1 MRAKVSVHFVKS
13 ASRGSATSSRV
24 TRFHRNH
31 HRLAGHVPA
40 QPTIDHPTEENEGEH
55 VKKHFLAL
63 AIVVA
68 SASTASAQISDD
80 VVRIGV
86 LTDLSSWGR
95 DNSGPGS
102 VEAAK
107 MAVEEFGPTVL
118 GKPIEIISADHQMKT
133 DVGLQIVRDWFD
145 NGKVDAVA
153 DVPNSGIAI
162 AVHNMVRER
171 NKIAL
176 LSGPGASSL
185 TDELCSPNTVHFAYD
200 TYALSKVTASAV
212 MNEGGKSWFFVT
224 ADYAFG
230 QQLEKDATRFIKELD
245 GKVLG
250 SVRHPTNTAD
260 FSSFVLQA
268 QNSKA
273 DVVAFAN
280 AGQDT
285 DNAIKQSGEFGLV
298 QAGQKLVG
306 LLMFDTDVHAIGLQ
320 AAQGTYMTT
329 ASYWNTDEKSRA
341 WSKKFFAR
349 TKVMP
354 TMIHTGVYGSV
365 LHYLK
370 AIQAAG
376 TDDPAK
382 VMAKMRELPIEDAFV
397 HGGKLREDGRVIR
410 DMYLARVKKPSE
422 SKEPWDYLDIVK
434 TVRGEDAYRPAS
446 ESKCRLLKK

>member
-1 MRAKVSVHFVKS
+1 MKKS
-13 ASRGSATSSRV
+13 LFACAIMAAILAAMTSAV
-24 TRFHRNH
+24 N
-31 HRLAGHVPA
+31 A
-40 QPTIDHPTEENEGEH
+40 Q
-55 VKKHFLAL
+55 
-63 AIVVA
+63 
-68 SASTASAQISDD
+68 QISDD

-133 DVGLQIVRDWFD
+133 DVGVQIVRGWFD
-145 NGKVDAVA
+145 NGKVDAVV
-153 DVPNSGIAI
+153 DIPNSGIAI
-162 AVHNMVRER
+162 AVHNLVRER

-185 TDELCSPNTVHFAYD
+185 TDELCSPNTVHFTYD
-200 TYALSKVTASAV
+200 TYALSNVTASAV
-212 MNEGGKSWFFVT
+212 IKEGGKSWFFVT

-230 QQLEKDATRFIKELD
+230 HQLEADATRFIKEM
-245 GKVLG
+245 GGTVLG

-260 FSSFVLQA
+260 FSSFALQA
-268 QNSKA
+268 QSSKA

-285 DNAIKQSGEFGLV
+285 DNAIKQSGEFGLM
-298 QAGQKLVG
+298 QGGQKLVG
-306 LLMFDTDVHAIGLQ
+306 LLMFDTDVHAIGLK

-329 ASYWNTDEKSRA
+329 ASYWNMDDETRA

-349 TKVMP
+349 TQVMP
-354 TMIHTGVYGSV
+354 TMIHTGVYGAV

-370 AIQAAG
+370 AIKAAG
-376 TDDPAK
+376 TDDPHL
-382 VMAKMRELPIEDAFV
+382 VMAKMRELPIEDVFV

-410 DMYLARVKKPSE
+410 DMYLAKVKSPE
-422 SKEPWDYLDIVK
+422 QSKEPWDYLDIVK
-434 TVRGEDAYRPAS
+434 TVKGEDAFRPLS
-446 ESKCRLLKK
+446 ESKCPLVKK

>member
-1 MRAKVSVHFVKS
+1 M
-13 ASRGSATSSRV
+13 
-24 TRFHRNH
+24 TR
-31 HRLAGHVPA
+31 
-40 QPTIDHPTEENEGEH
+40 Q
-55 VKKHFLAL
+55 FLVCAAAL
-63 AIVVA
+63 TLWT
-68 SASTASAQISDD
+68 STASAQVSDD

-107 MAVEEFGPTVL
+107 MALEEFGPTVL
-118 GKPIEIISADHQMKT
+118 GKPIEIISADHQMKS
-133 DVGLQIVRDWFD
+133 DVGIQIARNWFD
-145 NGKVDAVA
+145 AGKVDAVV
-153 DVPNSGIAI
+153 DIPNSAIAI
-162 AVHNMVRER
+162 AVHNLAKDR

-176 LSGPGASSL
+176 LSGPGASTL
-185 TDELCSPNTVHFAYD
+185 TDELCSPNTVHFTYD
-200 TYALSKVTASAV
+200 TYALAKVTASAV
-212 MNEGGKSWFFVT
+212 VAGGGKSWFFIT

-230 QQLEKDATRFIKELD
+230 NQLEQDATRFIKAS
-245 GKVLG
+245 GGTVLG

-260 FSSFVLQA
+260 FSSFALQA

-273 DVVAFAN
+273 EVVAFAN

-285 DNAIKQSGEFGLV
+285 DNSIKQSGEFGLV
-298 QAGQKLVG
+298 KGGQKLVG
-306 LLMFDTDVHAIGLQ
+306 LLMFDTDVHAIGLE
-320 AAQGTYMTT
+320 AAQGTYLTT
-329 ASYWNTDEKSRA
+329 ASYWNMDDKTRA

-354 TMIHTGVYGSV
+354 TMIQTGVYGSV
-365 LHYLK
+365 LHYLQ
-370 AIQAAG
+370 AIKAAG

-382 VMAKMRELPIEDAFV
+382 VMAKMRELPIEDTFV

-434 TVRGEDAYRPAS
+434 TVKGDDAFRPIS
-446 ESKCRLLKK
+446 ESKCPLLKK